1 MQTPVQS
8 DQRRLSHTRTPTV
21 RIAGHSKF
29 KSDTMVTDMM
39 ARIGDIGER
48 QLIEDFRSFIRP
60 EGMIGPGDD
69 AAVIEN
75 GTVVTTDV
83 VTFDR
88 HFPAG
93 MSYEQFGWYA
103 AAVNFSD
110 LAAMGARPIGF
121 LAALALPLDLEAQA
135 AYDIMSGID
144 QCCEFCGTGIVG
156 GDTKTG
162 PGIVAGTALGTMDG
176 RPPMRRSGARPGDI
190 VAVTGPVG
198 GPAAAFIAL
207 EKGLEAPEAKEA
219 LYVPIPRVEEGVA
232 MAKSGAVTSCMDLSD
247 GLGTALNTICSA
259 SGVGI
264 DVELDFIPRG
274 PCVDEMAEASGRP
287 AKDLLLGWGGEYELL
302 FTADR
307 ERLDRLYD
315 AEVEFSIIGMVN
327 DSGRPSLV
335 EDGKR
340 SVIPYGEYRTC
351 RIQILQS

>member
-1 MQTPVQS
+1 
-8 DQRRLSHTRTPTV
+8 
-21 RIAGHSKF
+21 
-29 KSDTMVTDMM
+29 MVTDMM

-144 QCCEFCGTGIVG
+144 QCCEFCSTGIVG

-340 SVIPYGEYRTC
+340 SVIPYGEYRAC

>member
-198 GPAAAFIAL
+198 GPAAAFISL

-340 SVIPYGEYRTC
+340 SVIPYGEYRAC

>member
-1 MQTPVQS
+1 MQTPVRS

-162 PGIVAGTALGTMDG
+162 TGIVAGTALGTMDG

-287 AKDLLLGWGGEYELL
+287 AKDLMLGWGGEYELL

-340 SVIPYGEYRTC
+340 SVIPYGEYRAC

>member
-1 MQTPVQS
+1 MEASGT
-8 DQRRLSHTRTPTV
+8 
-21 RIAGHSKF
+21 GNMKF
-29 KSDTMVTDMM
+29 M
-39 ARIGDIGER
+39 
-48 QLIEDFRSFIRP
+48 L
-60 EGMIGPGDD
+60 
-69 AAVIEN
+69 N
-75 GTVVTTDV
+75 GTVT
-83 VTFDR
+83 
-88 HFPAG
+88 
-93 MSYEQFGWYA
+93 
-103 AAVNFSD
+103 
-110 LAAMGARPIGF
+110 
-121 LAALALPLDLEAQA
+121 
-135 AYDIMSGID
+135 
-144 QCCEFCGTGIVG
+144 
-156 GDTKTG
+156 
-162 PGIVAGTALGTMDG
+162 LGTMDG

-259 SGVGI
+259 SGVGV

-340 SVIPYGEYRTC
+340 SVIPYGEYRAC

>member
-1 MQTPVQS
+1 
-8 DQRRLSHTRTPTV
+8 
-21 RIAGHSKF
+21 
-29 KSDTMVTDMM
+29 MM

-48 QLIEDFRSFIRP
+48 QLIKDFRSFIRP

-340 SVIPYGEYRTC
+340 SVIPYGEYRAC

>member
-1 MQTPVQS
+1 
-8 DQRRLSHTRTPTV
+8 
-21 RIAGHSKF
+21 
-29 KSDTMVTDMM
+29 M

-144 QCCEFCGTGIVG
+144 QCCEFCDTGIVG

-176 RPPMRRSGARPGDI
+176 RPPMRRSSARPGDI

-340 SVIPYGEYRTC
+340 SVIPYGEYRAC

>member
-1 MQTPVQS
+1 
-8 DQRRLSHTRTPTV
+8 
-21 RIAGHSKF
+21 
-29 KSDTMVTDMM
+29 MM

-176 RPPMRRSGARPGDI
+176 GPPMRRSGARPGDI

-232 MAKSGAVTSCMDLSD
+232 MARSGAVTSCMDLSD

-340 SVIPYGEYRTC
+340 SVIPYGEYRAC